1 MATYEGSCP
10 LLHRCQMMLR
20 TPAVEHD
27 IEPSSS
33 AVPRSNRPDLS
44 TFFSSLELVDTSQT
58 ENAHAVPIPGDISA
72 VFRLLADAFA
82 RMAQDSGEG
91 AQNIE
96 LLEGLRET
104 LLREAEMPPRE
115 VKGVSDEFLAG
126 TLPVS

>member
-1 MATYEGSCP
+1 M
-10 LLHRCQMMLR
+10 
-20 TPAVEHD
+20 EHN
-27 IEPSSS
+27 IKPSPTSN
-33 AVPRSNRPDLS
+33 PRPNRPDLS
-44 TFFSSLELVDTSQT
+44 TFFSTLELVDTSHT

-72 VFRLLADAFA
+72 VFRLLADAFE

-91 AQNIE
+91 ARNVE

-126 TLPVS
+126 RFAG